1 MQIKQWQDTHLAQF
15 SYGILSDC
23 QKKII
28 VIDPSRNPKP
38 YLDWA
43 EEYGASIIGVIETHP
58 HADFVSSHL
67 ELQRLTG
74 ACIYVHS
81 LVGASYPHVP
91 FDDGATIEMA
101 KIKLTSLHTPGHSP
115 DSICVLLEYDGIQR
129 AVFTGD
135 TLFVGDCGRPDLR
148 EGVGSSQSKKEVLAN
163 QLYHSLR
170 NKLMKLNDDV
180 IIYPGH
186 GAGSL
191 CGKSLSSRNSS
202 TIFDEKLSNW
212 SLQPASEQEF
222 VKNLLTDQPFI
233 PQYFPYDVEVNR
245 KGADSFKN
253 HASCSKIKCVII
265 NSTAVAIDTGLWIV
279 DGRNQEV
286 FSKGH
291 LPYSINLMEEGSFET
306 WLGTIIKPGEKFYLA
321 AETKEQLE
329 RLIERT
335 AAIGY
340 EPQIEAGLV
349 LHVTSMTDEILDINK
364 FRRSPEGY
372 TVVDVR
378 GNLEVQQKKIFE
390 NSINIPLTEL
400 RDHVKQIPL
409 GKPIVVH
416 CASGY
421 RSAAASSIVKS
432 ELNGNATVYN
442 LGDAVKQFM

>member
-1 MQIKQWQDTHLAQF
+1 M
-15 SYGILSDC
+15 
-23 QKKII
+23 
-28 VIDPSRNPKP
+28 
-38 YLDWA
+38 
-43 EEYGASIIGVIETHP
+43 
-58 HADFVSSHL
+58 
-67 ELQRLTG
+67 
-74 ACIYVHS
+74 
-81 LVGASYPHVP
+81 
-91 FDDGATIEMA
+91 
-101 KIKLTSLHTPGHSP
+101 
-115 DSICVLLEYDGIQR
+115 
-129 AVFTGD
+129 
-135 TLFVGDCGRPDLR
+135 
-148 EGVGSSQSKKEVLAN
+148 
-163 QLYHSLR
+163 
-170 NKLMKLNDDV
+170 
-180 IIYPGH
+180 
-186 GAGSL
+186 
-191 CGKSLSSRNSS
+191 
-202 TIFDEKLSNW
+202 
-212 SLQPASEQEF
+212 
-222 VKNLLTDQPFI
+222 
-233 PQYFPYDVEVNR
+233 NR